1 MSEENLKHLK
11 QMAGLEGR
19 DRNKAEEDEED
30 DEMKDTLRGSP
41 VCGRPFPGLLG

>member
-1 MSEENLKHLK
+1 MSEESLKHLK

-19 DRNKAEEDEED
+19 DRNKAEED